1 MGQLNKFYP
10 AVQIGKKNDS
20 LSISSIE
27 IVCKNI
33 MDKYKMSKTN
43 LSKIL
48 KYECFVCKMEMV

>member
-33 MDKYKMSKTN
+33 MDKYKMSKTSMAKLVQN
-43 LSKIL
+43 I
-48 KYECFVCKMEMV
+48 EI